1 MGSTESRECAKGE
14 VSMLGIPRE
23 IGDRQTD
30 RQIYK
35 SILRIRK
42 VLVIALIIVSS
53 NYILEVTGP
62 RILDH

>member
-1 MGSTESRECAKGE
+1 
-14 VSMLGIPRE
+14 MLGIPRE